1 MNTERLQLTLPS
13 GGHCTIRKVSPLI
26 VAEAHKAANDIE
38 CARVFVTRCTG
49 KIALPTT
56 AGGKLTILKLV
67 NKDFD
72 ECITGQLPL
81 DDLDAED
88 FAFLQGE
95 ILDFSGLNQDDGEE
109 AGPADASTKSKA
121 ADGPATPNA
130 PD

>member
-1 MNTERLQLTLPS
+1 MNNERRNLTLPS
-13 GGHCTIRKVSPLI
+13 GGHCVIRRVSPLI

-38 CARVFVTRCTG
+38 CARIFVTRCTG
-49 KIALPTT
+49 KITFPTT
-56 AGGKLTILKLV
+56 GGKPSVLKLV

-72 ECITGQLPL
+72 DCITGQFPL
-81 DDLDAED
+81 DDLEGKD
-88 FAFLQGE
+88 FTFLQVE
-95 ILDFSGLNQDDGEE
+95 ILDFSGMNQDDGEE